1 MNAAADALRMAV
13 ETSFDMYGVQ
23 VIHTPK
29 NGDPIQ
35 RRILLDEGVQRMG
48 ERSGVMETFTEIS
61 VLRCE
66 GPKPKRGDVFTDG
79 DLEWKVDGE
88 VPAGT
93 DAHVVVVSVT

>member
-1 MNAAADALRMAV
+1 MSRVDAAFARMDNTQFDYFADW
-13 ETSFDMYGVQ
+13 
-23 VIHTPK
+23 VIHHPK
-29 NGDPIQ
+29 SGDPV
-35 RRILLDEGVQRMG
+35 RRRVIVSDGVQRMG

-79 DLEWKVDGE
+79 DREWKVDGE

-93 DAHVVVVSVT
+93 DSSVTVVSVT